1 MRPRLSP
8 LAAAILAIAIAGCE
22 SGDVR
27 PTAPRGA
34 TALERFVVV
43 GGDISAG
50 AAGGGLTAASQVTA
64 WPALIAADAG
74 VTFRQA
80 VVRAPG
86 CSPPLVAPLLIGRWL
101 SGTGIATRDSSC
113 AGAASTL
120 TPPMDNL
127 ALPGATAYAAL
138 QVTPRAID
146 AAKAAYD
153 VVDRARYPLV
163 LGPTQSQVTAMLVRT
178 PTLVAVELGLGEVL
192 PAFVTGRVV
201 AATAYTPASSWT
213 YVPAAVAAP
222 VFSAI
227 GDSIV
232 KSAARVVVLT
242 APRLSRLPAFRTG
255 AQVAAQRVALAGYGV
270 TVATDCEASANVIH
284 VSAKLPAL
292 VQAALRTGVAQ
303 PFSCTDSADAAD
315 RVLTPA
321 QVATLD
327 AVVDAINAQVRQL
340 AQAHGWAVAD
350 LDAAFTTMA
359 AAAPAFDARRE
370 LTCAQPYGPYF
381 SLDGLRPSATGQR
394 LVADVVAAA
403 LNAKFGY
410 ALPVA
415 GTPLTL
421 LADPCG

>member
-1 MRPRLSP
+1 MRSRLPRLIR
-8 LAAAILAIAIAGCE
+8 AVLAIAIAGCE
-22 SGDVR
+22 PGDVR

-34 TALERFVVV
+34 AALDRFAVV

-50 AAGGGLTAASQVTA
+50 AADGGLTAASQATS

-74 VTFRQA
+74 VAFRQA
-80 VVRAPG
+80 LVRSPG
-86 CSPPLVAPLLIGRWL
+86 CSPPLVAPLLLGRWL
-101 SGTGIATRDSSC
+101 SGTTITTRDSSC
-113 AGAASTL
+113 SGAATSL

-146 AAKAAYD
+146 AAAPSYD
-153 VVDRARYPLV
+153 VVDRARYALV
-163 LGPTQSQVTAMLVRT
+163 LGPTQSQVTAMLVRA

-192 PAFVTGRVV
+192 PAFVTGRMA
-201 AATAYTPASSWT
+201 AATAYTPASAWT
-213 YVPAAVAAP
+213 YVPASVAAP
-222 VFSAI
+222 VFAAV
-227 GDSIV
+227 GDSLV
-232 KSAARVVVLT
+232 KSGARVVVLT

-255 AQVAAQRVALAGYGV
+255 AQIAAQRAALAGYGV
-270 TVATDCEASANVIH
+270 TVSADCDASANVIH
-284 VSAKLPAL
+284 VSAKLPVL

-303 PFSCTDSADAAD
+303 PFSCADTAGAAD

-321 QVATLD
+321 QVAALD
-327 AVVDAINAQVRQL
+327 GVVDAINAQLRQL

-359 AAAPAFDARRE
+359 ASALPFDARRE
-370 LTCAQPYGPYF
+370 LTCAQPYGPYL
-381 SLDGLRPSATGQR
+381 SLDGFRPTATGQR

-403 LNAKFGY
+403 LNAKFGF
-410 ALPVA
+410 ALPVV

-421 LADPCG
+421 SADPCA